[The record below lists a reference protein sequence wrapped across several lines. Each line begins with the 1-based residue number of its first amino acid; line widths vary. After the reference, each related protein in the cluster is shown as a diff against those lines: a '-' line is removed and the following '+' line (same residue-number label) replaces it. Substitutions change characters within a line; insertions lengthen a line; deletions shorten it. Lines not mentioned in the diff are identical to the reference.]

1 MEKRNEKIVVS
12 VIIAVYNAEKFLGQ
26 CLDSIVGQTLKDI
39 EIICVNDGS
48 TDSSLEILEEYAKK
62 DSRLKVFTKE
72 NEGLGGASAR
82 NYGLDI
88 ACGKYISI
96 LDSDDFFELEMLE
109 KAVKK
114 AEATNS
120 DIVVF
125 GGYEY
130 DNRNGNTYPVASI
143 LGEKEIPEK
152 EVFSYKD
159 CADEIYQL
167 TQGMA
172 WNKLFRKSFLD
183 KHGIEFQKIKY
194 TDDAYFTFA
203 HMVLA
208 ERITVLKE
216 YLCYYRINSG
226 SSQTDGL
233 NAYPDSAYLPY
244 VKLKDSLEKW
254 GIYDEVKGS
263 LLNCAT
269 SFFRYFYDK
278 ITDYNAFQYLHNK
291 FREEIFNHM
300 DISNAKEDDFRDKR
314 VWLWTRQVIENSA
327 GDLLLKSAR
336 AHGSDA
342 TTAILRF
349 QFPYHLIERE
359 CRIALIGAG
368 IMGRHFYSQLMLS
381 GFCDVVCWAEQ
392 ENPFNLSYICKLE
405 DVRKYDFD
413 YAVVA
418 YMQKRLIGPALEVL
432 KEMGIKDE
440 QIIIGGEKK

>member
-152 EVFSYKD
+152 EKK
-159 CADEIYQL
+159 
-167 TQGMA
+167 GK
-172 WNKLFRKSFLD
+172 NR
-183 KHGIEFQKIKY
+183 
-194 TDDAYFTFA
+194 
-203 HMVLA
+203 
-208 ERITVLKE
+208 
-216 YLCYYRINSG
+216 
-226 SSQTDGL
+226 
-233 NAYPDSAYLPY
+233 
-244 VKLKDSLEKW
+244 KLK
-254 GIYDEVKGS
+254 
-263 LLNCAT
+263 
-269 SFFRYFYDK
+269 
-278 ITDYNAFQYLHNK
+278 
-291 FREEIFNHM
+291 
-300 DISNAKEDDFRDKR
+300 KR
-314 VWLWTRQVIENSA
+314 
-327 GDLLLKSAR
+327 
-336 AHGSDA
+336 
-342 TTAILRF
+342 
-349 QFPYHLIERE
+349 
-359 CRIALIGAG
+359 
-368 IMGRHFYSQLMLS
+368 
-381 GFCDVVCWAEQ
+381 
-392 ENPFNLSYICKLE
+392 
-405 DVRKYDFD
+405 
-413 YAVVA
+413 
-418 YMQKRLIGPALEVL
+418 
-432 KEMGIKDE
+432 
-440 QIIIGGEKK
+440 